1 MIKTYFKGLK
11 PLVLEQLQ
19 AAKASI
25 QIAVA
30 WFTDQ
35 DVLDILVEK
44 RQQGIQVQVLISN
57 DRKNFEETYSLDF
70 TKLQQIGGKLIVVE
84 TSFMHHKFCIVDQ
97 QVLLTGSAN
106 YTYSGFHKNNE
117 SIIITDEQESIKDF
131 LLEFER
137 FIEQAIEEEGLV
149 VSPLVQALHHQ
160 IKLYNS
166 QMSWLEVAIAEAEKQ
181 LERYEAAYRV
191 RFQQIIEEILLLQ
204 RDILT
209 YKTHITEKQEAK
221 KQYQEAQARWESFRH
236 TIAEDTQTIAQAKDD
251 VLQESL
257 KQLYREGV
265 KLCHPDSPLVE
276 EAHKAQAQKI
286 FLKLKQAYDQNDL
299 KALQT
304 IVAELKLGIA
314 FGDSNVSGAS
324 IDDLEA
330 FVQQLSAQIAQL
342 AEQLTTLQNDYRYIL
357 QTGEE
362 AMLDKH
368 FEREEMI
375 LNEKKR
381 VLKEDTIKYKV
392 NNML

>member
-1 MIKTYFKGLK
+1 MIKAYFKGLK
-11 PLVLEQLQ
+11 PLVLEQIRE
-19 AAKASI
+19 AKASI

-35 DVLDILVEK
+35 DILDLLVEK
-44 RQQGIQVQVLISN
+44 RLQGVKVLVLLSN
-57 DRKNFEETYSLDF
+57 DVKNFEESYSLDF
-70 TKLQQIGGKLIVVE
+70 TKLQQIGGKLVIVE

-166 QMSWLEVAIAEAEKQ
+166 QISWLEVALAEAEKQ
-181 LERYEAAYRV
+181 LECYEAGYRV

-204 RDILT
+204 RDILA
-209 YKTHITEKQEAK
+209 YKAQRTEKQEAK
-221 KQYQEAQARWESFRH
+221 KQYQEAKVRWESFQNI
-236 TIAEDTQTIAQAKDD
+236 IAEDTQTITKAKDD
-251 VLQESL
+251 SLQESL

-276 EAHKAQAQKI
+276 EAHKAQAQQI

-304 IVAELKLGIA
+304 IVAELKLGVA

-324 IDDLEA
+324 INDLEA
-330 FVQQLSAQIAQL
+330 FAQQL
-342 AEQLTTLQNDYRYIL
+342 AEQVQQLAERLTTLQNDYRYIL
-357 QTGEE
+357 QMGEE
-362 AMLDKH
+362 AVLEKH
-368 FEREEMI
+368 FDREEMI
-375 LNEKKR
+375 LKEKRRTLVEEIERISK
-381 VLKEDTIKYKV
+381 I
-392 NNML
+392 

>member
-1 MIKTYFKGLK
+1 MIKAYFKELK
-11 PLVLEQLQ
+11 PLVLEQIRE
-19 AAKASI
+19 AKASI

-35 DVLDILVEK
+35 DILDLLVEK
-44 RQQGIQVQVLISN
+44 RLQGVKVLVLLSN
-57 DRKNFEETYSLDF
+57 DVKNFEESYSLDF
-70 TKLQQIGGKLIVVE
+70 TKLQQIGGKLVIVE

-166 QMSWLEVAIAEAEKQ
+166 QISWLEVALAEAQKQ
-181 LERYEAAYRV
+181 LECYEAGYRV

-204 RDILT
+204 RDILA
-209 YKTHITEKQEAK
+209 YKAQRTEKQEAK
-221 KQYQEAQARWESFRH
+221 KQYQEAKVRWESFQNI
-236 TIAEDTQTIAQAKDD
+236 IAEDTQTITKAKDD
-251 VLQESL
+251 ILQESL

-276 EAHKAQAQKI
+276 EAHKAQAQQI

-304 IVAELKLGIA
+304 IVAELKLGVA

-324 IDDLEA
+324 INDLEA
-330 FVQQLSAQIAQL
+330 FAQQL
-342 AEQLTTLQNDYRYIL
+342 AEQVQQLAERLSTLQNDYRYIL
-357 QTGEE
+357 QMGEE
-362 AMLDKH
+362 AVLEKH
-368 FEREEMI
+368 FDREEMI
-375 LNEKKR
+375 LKEKRRALVEEIGRISK
-381 VLKEDTIKYKV
+381 I
-392 NNML
+392 

>member
-11 PLVLEQLQ
+11 PLVLEQIQ
-19 AAKASI
+19 EAKESI

-44 RQQGIQVQVLISN
+44 RKQGIQVQVLISN
-57 DRKNFEETYSLDF
+57 DRKNFEESYSLDF
-70 TKLQQIGGKLIVVE
+70 TKLQQIGGKLVIVE

-166 QMSWLEVAIAEAEKQ
+166 QISWLEVALAEAEKQ
-181 LERYEAAYRV
+181 LECYEAGYRV

-204 RDILT
+204 RDILA
-209 YKTHITEKQEAK
+209 YKAQRSEKQEAK
-221 KQYQEAQARWESFRH
+221 KQYQEAKVRWESFQNI
-236 TIAEDTQTIAQAKDD
+236 IAEDTQTITKAKDD
-251 VLQESL
+251 ILQESL

-276 EAHKAQAQKI
+276 EAHKAQAQQI

-304 IVAELKLGIA
+304 IVSELKLGIA

-324 IDDLEA
+324 INDLEA
-330 FVQQLSAQIAQL
+330 FAQQL
-342 AEQLTTLQNDYRYIL
+342 AEQVQQLAERLTTLQNDYRYIL
-357 QTGEE
+357 QMSEE
-362 AMLDKH
+362 AVLEKH

-375 LNEKKR
+375 LQEKKR
-381 VLKEDTIKYKV
+381 VLVEAIGKV
-392 NNML
+392 SKI

>member
-57 DRKNFEETYSLDF
+57 DRKNFEEAYSLDF

-204 RDILT
+204 RDILA
-209 YKTHITEKQEAK
+209 YKAHITEKQEAK
-221 KQYQEAQARWESFRH
+221 KQYQEAQARWESFRY

-304 IVAELKLGIA
+304 IVSERKLGIA
-314 FGDSNVSGAS
+314 FGDSNFSGAS

-330 FVQQLSAQIAQL
+330 FVQQLSAQVAQL

-357 QTGEE
+357 QMSEE
-362 AMLDKH
+362 AVLDKH
-368 FEREEMI
+368 FEREEII
-375 LNEKKR
+375 LKEKKR
-381 VLKEDTIKYKV
+381 VLVEEIGKVSTI
-392 NNML
+392 

>member
-57 DRKNFEETYSLDF
+57 DRKNFEEAYSLDF
-70 TKLQQIGGKLIVVE
+70 TKLQQIGGILIVVE

-106 YTYSGFHKNNE
+106 YTYSGFYKNNE

-149 VSPLVQALHHQ
+149 VSPLVQALHYQ

-204 RDILT
+204 RDILA
-209 YKTHITEKQEAK
+209 YKAQITEKQEAK
-221 KQYQEAQARWESFRH
+221 KQYQQAQARWESFRY

-276 EAHKAQAQKI
+276 EAHKAQAQTI

-304 IVAELKLGIA
+304 ILSELKLGIA
-314 FGDSNVSGAS
+314 FGGSNISGAS
-324 IDDLEA
+324 IDDLEV
-330 FVQQLSAQIAQL
+330 FVQQLAAQVAQL

-357 QTGEE
+357 QMSEE
-362 AMLDKH
+362 AVLDKH

-375 LNEKKR
+375 LKEKKR
-381 VLKEDTIKYKV
+381 VLVEEIGKVSTI
-392 NNML
+392 

>member
-1 MIKTYFKGLK
+1 MIKAYFKELK
-11 PLVLEQLQ
+11 PLVLKQIRE
-19 AAKASI
+19 AKASI

-35 DVLDILVEK
+35 DILDLLVEK
-44 RQQGIQVQVLISN
+44 RLQGVKVLVLLSN
-57 DRKNFEETYSLDF
+57 DVKNFEESYSLDF
-70 TKLQQIGGKLIVVE
+70 TKLQQIGGKLVIVE

-166 QMSWLEVAIAEAEKQ
+166 QISWLEVALAEAQKQ
-181 LERYEAAYRV
+181 LECYEAGYRV

-204 RDILT
+204 RDILA
-209 YKTHITEKQEAK
+209 YKAQRTEKQEAK
-221 KQYQEAQARWESFRH
+221 KQYQEAKVRWESFQNI
-236 TIAEDTQTIAQAKDD
+236 IAEDTQTITKAKDD
-251 VLQESL
+251 ILQESL

-276 EAHKAQAQKI
+276 EAHKAQAQQI

-324 IDDLEA
+324 INDLEA
-330 FVQQLSAQIAQL
+330 FAQQL
-342 AEQLTTLQNDYRYIL
+342 AEQVQQLAERLSTLQNDYRYIL
-357 QTGEE
+357 QMGEDAVLE
-362 AMLDKH
+362 KH
-368 FEREEMI
+368 FDREEMI
-375 LNEKKR
+375 LKEKRRTLVEEIGRISK
-381 VLKEDTIKYKV
+381 I
-392 NNML
+392 

>member
-1 MIKTYFKGLK
+1 MIKAYFKGLK
-11 PLVLEQLQ
+11 PLVLEQIQ
-19 AAKASI
+19 EAKESI

-44 RQQGIQVQVLISN
+44 RKQGIQVQVLISN
-57 DRKNFEETYSLDF
+57 DRKNFEEAYSLDF

-166 QMSWLEVAIAEAEKQ
+166 QISWLEVALAEAEKQ
-181 LERYEAAYRV
+181 LECYEAGYRV

-204 RDILT
+204 RDILA
-209 YKTHITEKQEAK
+209 YKAQRTEKQEAK
-221 KQYQEAQARWESFRH
+221 KQYQEAKVRWESFQNI
-236 TIAEDTQTIAQAKDD
+236 IAEDTQTITKAKDD
-251 VLQESL
+251 ILQESL

-276 EAHKAQAQKI
+276 EAHKAQAQQI

-324 IDDLEA
+324 INDLEA
-330 FVQQLSAQIAQL
+330 FAQQL
-342 AEQLTTLQNDYRYIL
+342 AEQVQQLAERLSTLQNDYRYIL
-357 QTGEE
+357 QMGEE
-362 AMLDKH
+362 AVLEKH
-368 FEREEMI
+368 FDREEMI
-375 LNEKKR
+375 LKEKRRTLVEEIGRISK
-381 VLKEDTIKYKV
+381 I
-392 NNML
+392 

>member
-1 MIKTYFKGLK
+1 MIKAYFKGLK
-11 PLVLEQLQ
+11 PLVLEQIQ
-19 AAKASI
+19 EAKESI

-44 RQQGIQVQVLISN
+44 RKQGIQVQVLISN
-57 DRKNFEETYSLDF
+57 DRKNFEEAYSLDF

-166 QMSWLEVAIAEAEKQ
+166 QISWLEVALAEAEKQ
-181 LERYEAAYRV
+181 LECYEAGYRV

-204 RDILT
+204 RDILA
-209 YKTHITEKQEAK
+209 YKAQRTEKQEAK
-221 KQYQEAQARWESFRH
+221 KQYQEAKVRWESFQNI
-236 TIAEDTQTIAQAKDD
+236 IAEDTQTITKAKDD
-251 VLQESL
+251 ILQESL

-276 EAHKAQAQKI
+276 EAHKAQAQQI

-324 IDDLEA
+324 INDLEA
-330 FVQQLSAQIAQL
+330 FAQQL
-342 AEQLTTLQNDYRYIL
+342 AEQVQQLAERLTTLQNDYRYIL
-357 QTGEE
+357 QMGEE
-362 AMLDKH
+362 AVLEKH
-368 FEREEMI
+368 FDREEMI
-375 LNEKKR
+375 LKEKRRTLVEEIGRISK
-381 VLKEDTIKYKV
+381 I
-392 NNML
+392 

>member
-1 MIKTYFKGLK
+1 MIKAYFKELK
-11 PLVLEQLQ
+11 PLVLEQIRE
-19 AAKASI
+19 AKASI

-35 DVLDILVEK
+35 DILDLLVEK
-44 RQQGIQVQVLISN
+44 RLQGIKVLVLLSN
-57 DRKNFEETYSLDF
+57 DVKNFEESYSLDF
-70 TKLQQIGGKLIVVE
+70 TKLQQIGGKLVIVE

-166 QMSWLEVAIAEAEKQ
+166 QISWLEVALAEAQKQ
-181 LERYEAAYRV
+181 LECYEAGYRV

-204 RDILT
+204 RDILA
-209 YKTHITEKQEAK
+209 YKAQRTEKQEAK
-221 KQYQEAQARWESFRH
+221 KQYQEAKVRWESFQNI
-236 TIAEDTQTIAQAKDD
+236 IAEDTQTITKAKDD
-251 VLQESL
+251 ILQESL

-276 EAHKAQAQKI
+276 EAHKAQAQQI

-304 IVAELKLGIA
+304 IVAELKLGVA

-324 IDDLEA
+324 INDLEA
-330 FVQQLSAQIAQL
+330 FAQQL
-342 AEQLTTLQNDYRYIL
+342 AEQVQQLAERLTTLQNDYRYIL
-357 QTGEE
+357 QMGEE
-362 AMLDKH
+362 AVLEKH
-368 FEREEMI
+368 FDREEMI
-375 LNEKKR
+375 LKEKRRALVEEIGRISK
-381 VLKEDTIKYKV
+381 I
-392 NNML
+392 

>member
-1 MIKTYFKGLK
+1 MIKAYFKELK
-11 PLVLEQLQ
+11 PLVLEQIRE
-19 AAKASI
+19 AKASI

-35 DVLDILVEK
+35 DILDLLVEK
-44 RQQGIQVQVLISN
+44 RLQGVKVLVLLSN
-57 DRKNFEETYSLDF
+57 DVKNFEESYSLDF
-70 TKLQQIGGKLIVVE
+70 TKLQQIGGKLVIVE
-84 TSFMHHKFCIVDQ
+84 TSFMHHKFCIVDR

-106 YTYSGFHKNNE
+106 YTYSGLHKNNE
-117 SIIITDEQESIKDF
+117 SIIITDEKESIKDF

-166 QMSWLEVAIAEAEKQ
+166 QISWLEVALAEAEKQ
-181 LERYEAAYRV
+181 LECYEAGYRV

-204 RDILT
+204 RDILA
-209 YKTHITEKQEAK
+209 YKAQRTEKQEAK
-221 KQYQEAQARWESFRH
+221 KQYQEAKVRWESFQNI
-236 TIAEDTQTIAQAKDD
+236 IAEDTQTITKAKDD
-251 VLQESL
+251 ILQESL

-276 EAHKAQAQKI
+276 EAHKAQAQQI

-304 IVAELKLGIA
+304 IVAELKLGVA

-324 IDDLEA
+324 INDLEA
-330 FVQQLSAQIAQL
+330 FAQQL
-342 AEQLTTLQNDYRYIL
+342 AEQVQQLAERLSTLQNDYRYIL
-357 QTGEE
+357 QMGEE
-362 AMLDKH
+362 AVLEKH
-368 FEREEMI
+368 FDREEMI
-375 LNEKKR
+375 LKEKRRALVEEIGRISK
-381 VLKEDTIKYKV
+381 I
-392 NNML
+392 

>member
-1 MIKTYFKGLK
+1 MIKAYFKELK
-11 PLVLEQLQ
+11 PLVLEQIRE
-19 AAKASI
+19 AKASI

-35 DVLDILVEK
+35 DILDLLVEK
-44 RQQGIQVQVLISN
+44 RLQGVKVLVLLSN
-57 DRKNFEETYSLDF
+57 DVKNFEESYSLDF
-70 TKLQQIGGKLIVVE
+70 TKLQQIGGKLVIVE

-166 QMSWLEVAIAEAEKQ
+166 QISWLEVALAEAEKQ
-181 LERYEAAYRV
+181 LECYEAGYRV

-204 RDILT
+204 RDILA
-209 YKTHITEKQEAK
+209 YKAQRTEKQEAK
-221 KQYQEAQARWESFRH
+221 KQYQEAKVRWESFQNI
-236 TIAEDTQTIAQAKDD
+236 IAEDTQTITKAKDD
-251 VLQESL
+251 ILQESL

-276 EAHKAQAQKI
+276 EAHKAQAQQI

-324 IDDLEA
+324 INDLEA
-330 FVQQLSAQIAQL
+330 FAQQL
-342 AEQLTTLQNDYRYIL
+342 AEQVQQLAERLSTLQNDYRYIL
-357 QTGEE
+357 QMGEE
-362 AMLDKH
+362 AVLEKH
-368 FEREEMI
+368 FDREEMI
-375 LNEKKR
+375 LKEKRRTLVEEIGRISK
-381 VLKEDTIKYKV
+381 I
-392 NNML
+392 

>member
-1 MIKTYFKGLK
+1 MIKAYFKELK
-11 PLVLEQLQ
+11 PLVLKQIRE
-19 AAKASI
+19 AKASI

-35 DVLDILVEK
+35 DILDLLVEK
-44 RQQGIQVQVLISN
+44 RLQGVKVLVLLSN
-57 DRKNFEETYSLDF
+57 DVKNFEESYSLDF
-70 TKLQQIGGKLIVVE
+70 TKLQQIGGKLVIVE

-166 QMSWLEVAIAEAEKQ
+166 QISWLEVALAEAEKQ
-181 LERYEAAYRV
+181 LECYEASYRV

-204 RDILT
+204 RDILA
-209 YKTHITEKQEAK
+209 YKAQRTEKQEAK
-221 KQYQEAQARWESFRH
+221 KQYQEAKVRWESFQNI
-236 TIAEDTQTIAQAKDD
+236 IAEDTQTITKAKDD
-251 VLQESL
+251 SLQESL

-276 EAHKAQAQKI
+276 EAHKAQAQQI

-304 IVAELKLGIA
+304 IVAELKLGVA

-324 IDDLEA
+324 INDLEA
-330 FVQQLSAQIAQL
+330 FAQQL
-342 AEQLTTLQNDYRYIL
+342 AEQVQQLAERLTTLQNDYRYIL
-357 QTGEE
+357 QMGEE
-362 AMLDKH
+362 AVLEKH
-368 FEREEMI
+368 FDREEMI
-375 LNEKKR
+375 LKEKRRTLVEEIGRISK
-381 VLKEDTIKYKV
+381 I
-392 NNML
+392 

>member
-1 MIKTYFKGLK
+1 MIKAYFKELK
-11 PLVLEQLQ
+11 PLVLEQIRE
-19 AAKASI
+19 AKASI

-35 DVLDILVEK
+35 DILDLLVEK
-44 RQQGIQVQVLISN
+44 RLQGVKVLVLLSN
-57 DRKNFEETYSLDF
+57 DVKNFEESYSLDF
-70 TKLQQIGGKLIVVE
+70 TKLQQIGGKLVIVE

-166 QMSWLEVAIAEAEKQ
+166 QISWLEVALAEAEKQ
-181 LERYEAAYRV
+181 LECYEAGYRV

-204 RDILT
+204 RDILA
-209 YKTHITEKQEAK
+209 YKAQRTEKQEAK
-221 KQYQEAQARWESFRH
+221 KQYQEAKVRWESFQNI
-236 TIAEDTQTIAQAKDD
+236 IAEDTQTITKAKDD
-251 VLQESL
+251 ILQESL

-276 EAHKAQAQKI
+276 EAHKAQAQQI

-324 IDDLEA
+324 INDLEA
-330 FVQQLSAQIAQL
+330 FAQQL
-342 AEQLTTLQNDYRYIL
+342 AEQVQQLAERLSTLQNDYRYIL
-357 QTGEE
+357 QMGEE
-362 AMLDKH
+362 AVLEKH
-368 FEREEMI
+368 FDREEMI
-375 LNEKKR
+375 LKEKRRALVEEIGRISK
-381 VLKEDTIKYKV
+381 I
-392 NNML
+392 

>member
-1 MIKTYFKGLK
+1 MIKAYFKGLK
-11 PLVLEQLQ
+11 PLVLEQIQ
-19 AAKASI
+19 EAKESI

-44 RQQGIQVQVLISN
+44 RKQGIQVQVLISN
-57 DRKNFEETYSLDF
+57 DRKNFEEAYSLDF
-70 TKLQQIGGKLIVVE
+70 TKLQQIGGKLVIVE

-106 YTYSGFHKNNE
+106 YTYSGLHKNNE

-166 QMSWLEVAIAEAEKQ
+166 QISWLEVALAEAEKQ
-181 LERYEAAYRV
+181 LECYEAGYRV

-204 RDILT
+204 RDILA
-209 YKTHITEKQEAK
+209 YKAQRTEKQEAK
-221 KQYQEAQARWESFRH
+221 KQYQEAKVRWESFQNI
-236 TIAEDTQTIAQAKDD
+236 IAEDTQTITKAKDD
-251 VLQESL
+251 ILQESL

-276 EAHKAQAQKI
+276 EAHKAQAQQI

-324 IDDLEA
+324 INDLEA
-330 FVQQLSAQIAQL
+330 FAQQL
-342 AEQLTTLQNDYRYIL
+342 AEQVQQLAERLTTLQNDYRYIL
-357 QTGEE
+357 QMGEE
-362 AMLDKH
+362 AVLEKH
-368 FEREEMI
+368 FDREEMI
-375 LNEKKR
+375 LKEKRRTLVEEIGRISK
-381 VLKEDTIKYKV
+381 I
-392 NNML
+392 

>member
-1 MIKTYFKGLK
+1 MIKAYFKELK
-11 PLVLEQLQ
+11 PLVLEQIRE
-19 AAKASI
+19 AKASI

-35 DVLDILVEK
+35 DILDLLVEK
-44 RQQGIQVQVLISN
+44 RLQGVKVLVLLSN
-57 DRKNFEETYSLDF
+57 DVKNFEESYSLDF
-70 TKLQQIGGKLIVVE
+70 TKLQQIGGKLVIVE

-166 QMSWLEVAIAEAEKQ
+166 QMSWLEVAIAEAQKQ
-181 LERYEAAYRV
+181 LECYEAGYRV

-204 RDILT
+204 RDILA
-209 YKTHITEKQEAK
+209 YKAQRTEKQEAK
-221 KQYQEAQARWESFRH
+221 KQYQEAKVRWESFQNI
-236 TIAEDTQTIAQAKDD
+236 IAEDTQTITKAKDD
-251 VLQESL
+251 ILQESL

-276 EAHKAQAQKI
+276 EAHKAQAQQI

-304 IVAELKLGIA
+304 IVAELKLGVA

-324 IDDLEA
+324 INDLEA
-330 FVQQLSAQIAQL
+330 FAQQL
-342 AEQLTTLQNDYRYIL
+342 AEQVQQLAERLTTLQNDYRYIL
-357 QTGEE
+357 QMGEE
-362 AMLDKH
+362 AVLEKH
-368 FEREEMI
+368 FDREEMI
-375 LNEKKR
+375 LKEKRRALVEEIERISK
-381 VLKEDTIKYKV
+381 I
-392 NNML
+392 